1 MQNDVY
7 GSDTFYFIYCGIST
21 WPTTVL
27 LNSSDTS
34 TPVLPQRTSIK
45 NALLSFF
52 HNLPRLLPAPII
64 SDLNLVRNMPT
75 RSQKGLDEHAPVKMK
90 SIVLR
95 PSAPWINEEIRE
107 FRKRLRKLKESGGW
121 TNWPLALRSI
131 RTTPSLRTTHRYSV
145 LLKRVKSVHMQSE
158 VAECGTNQRALY
170 GLVNRLMGKRDV
182 SSLPPTPLNKF

>member
-75 RSQKGLDEHAPVKMK
+75 CSQKGLDEHAPVKMK

-95 PSAPWINEEIRE
+95 PSAPRIATRFYSKEWSRYTCRVRWLSVALTSGHCMDWWIGWWERGMCLASPPLLWTSSSRQLWWNFHLQSVQNSSSHRCCCKTEW
-107 FRKRLRKLKESGGW
+107 GGD
-121 TNWPLALRSI
+121 
-131 RTTPSLRTTHRYSV
+131 
-145 LLKRVKSVHMQSE
+145 E
-158 VAECGTNQRALY
+158 
-170 GLVNRLMGKRDV
+170 
-182 SSLPPTPLNKF
+182 